1 MDPCLP
7 LGVVRMTTPRL
18 VLTIQPAVIS
28 QAEPRRSQRRAAGGR
43 RVRLPRLRGSNVSSR
58 DSSEVITR
66 STEDCHIEKHSP
78 QPIGK
83 YGIFFQSI
91 NHFCAATKPAAMS
104 ENYTFTIKKFFS
116 SIQNR
121 YIQKNIVL
129 QIEFVC
135 HLLPSG
141 LPNAFS

>member
-1 MDPCLP
+1 MDHCLP
-7 LGVVRMTTPRL
+7 RGVVRMTTPRL

-58 DSSEVITR
+58 DSSEVTTR

-83 YGIFFQSI
+83 YGIFLELI
-91 NHFCAATKPAAMS
+91 NNS
-104 ENYTFTIKKFFS
+104 
-116 SIQNR
+116 
-121 YIQKNIVL
+121 
-129 QIEFVC
+129 
-135 HLLPSG
+135 
-141 LPNAFS
+141 